1 MSSNPARIQA
11 LRGRLKSTSTQ
22 ATIDDSDEEGTKMGK
37 SSHVYFL
44 KDGRHFEENF
54 TSLSMTL
61 YVF

>member
-22 ATIDDSDEEGTKMGK
+22 ATIDDSDDEGTKMGK

-44 KDGRHFEENF
+44 KDGRHFKENF
-54 TSLSMTL
+54 TSLSM